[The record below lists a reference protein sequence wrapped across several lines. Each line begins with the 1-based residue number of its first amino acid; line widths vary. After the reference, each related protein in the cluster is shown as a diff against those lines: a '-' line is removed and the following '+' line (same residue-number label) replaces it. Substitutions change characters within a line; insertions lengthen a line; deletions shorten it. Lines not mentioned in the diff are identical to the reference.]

1 MSTGI
6 SISSINRIK
15 ELAEE
20 KKFAEALEILD
31 TQNLDKSINPQFLRI
46 SGEIFREN
54 KRYYDSRKYLLKAHQ
69 MSPQGTRI
77 IYELILLYLELGYYS
92 RAQKYY
98 DQYKF
103 YVAPE
108 DTQQDYLEYLVK
120 KAQGTD
126 VKEIAAILIPIL
138 ERMPDDRWNFEAI
151 LLYDK
156 MGRKDKALEES
167 QYILENFRDSIYVQP
182 VIDYIDDKLDVD
194 QYFYCYP
201 KEEQPEDQEM
211 FGNLIAQEDAILEAD
226 HLRMYPPEARIMV
239 EADDKDGIDAK
250 PVKEKKKKKKTSR
263 KKNKEEDESADH
275 NKDDVKED
283 KEQPSVSFEDGN
295 AQTETTEKKSDESAA
310 EVSIDNHTEES
321 SSREAERKETQDA
334 DHVMVDAVSLEEQ
347 QKNEREAA
355 LEKILSKKVD
365 KEKILETARHV
376 AQSVKDIDTTK
387 AKTQVKSVADAL
399 KDNVS
404 KATGYLGDA
413 VAAKLPVD
421 AEPIEQLSDEFVDG
435 IIESVLEPPKKTV
448 GEVVMNEELDALIP
462 DSLEAMSADE
472 IADIEAK
479 KEEEER
485 IELEALEASMRL
497 EEEKK
502 EARLRRWNRKD
513 SNTESAE
520 EVVIQE
526 GVTAQKIATVSF
538 EELKAQFLA
547 DNREEEP
554 LDTLGFMS
562 VVQSDV
568 DDQMKEAIP
577 QEAEILHQ
585 MIDNKEYYTGEDSG
599 QFESKASYEQNDFV
613 VEDYSFDSWQP
624 KDSTNEMNPMPE
636 QLAVKEIYA
645 EEPIVDFDEIIPSV
659 ELQSFEKQKD
669 ENLTFAESIVFNER
683 KEDAQESEVKENL
696 QENIGASTIKESQE
710 GEKTLQ
716 ESVEEWVTDESRENV
731 ARPAT
736 EEELLPE
743 NMEEPATEEELLP
756 ENMEEP
762 ATEEELLP
770 ENIEEQTTEEELLP
784 ENMEEP
790 ATEEERLSENMEE
803 PATEEELLPESVEGQ
818 TIEGVWQD
826 IHKEIAV
833 TESDVQANRKPN
845 REELRV
851 RIIIRDDM
859 IRKLSELKESRC

>member
-77 IYELILLYLELGYYS
+77 LYELIKLYLELGYYT

-98 DQYKF
+98 EQYKF

-120 KAQGTD
+120 KAQGGD
-126 VKEIAAILIPIL
+126 IKEIAAVLIPIL
-138 ERMPDDRWNFEAI
+138 ERMPEDQWNFEAI

-211 FGNLIAQEDAILEAD
+211 FGDLIAQEDAILEAD

-239 EADDKDGIDAK
+239 EADDKDGIDVK

-263 KKNKEEDESADH
+263 KKKEKATDVDESG
-275 NKDDVKED
+275 
-283 KEQPSVSFEDGN
+283 GN
-295 AQTETTEKKSDESAA
+295 EEKSAA
-310 EVSIDNHTEES
+310 EQSGMMTQENTVQPQTSAKENAWKDAETASDIDQTSVIETDKLETV
-321 SSREAERKETQDA
+321 EKDKELQ
-334 DHVMVDAVSLEEQ
+334 EQ
-347 QKNEREAA
+347 HKNEREAA

-365 KEKILETARHV
+365 KEKILETAKHV
-376 AQSVKDIDTTK
+376 AQSVKDIDTSK
-387 AKTQVKSVADAL
+387 AKTQVKNVADVL
-399 KDNVS
+399 KDNVA
-404 KATGYLGDA
+404 KATGSISDA
-413 VAAKLPVD
+413 VGAKVSMD
-421 AEPIEQLSDEFVDG
+421 VEPIETLSDEFVDG

-448 GEVVMNEELDALIP
+448 GKVVTNEELDALIP
-462 DSLEAMSADE
+462 DSLEAMSAEE
-472 IADIEAK
+472 IADLEAK

-502 EARLRRWNRKD
+502 EARLRRWNRKSD
-513 SNTESAE
+513 EGEEGSEEEPVIPE
-520 EVVIQE
+520 EVVVQE
-526 GVTAQKIATVSF
+526 GVTAQKIASVSF

-547 DNREEEP
+547 DHQEEEP
-554 LDTLGFMS
+554 LETLGFMS

-568 DDQMKEAIP
+568 DSRMREDIP

-585 MIDNKEYYTGEDSG
+585 MIDNKEYYSGEDSG
-599 QFESKASYEQNDFV
+599 QFESRASYEKNDFV
-613 VEDYSFDSWQP
+613 VEDYTFDTWETV
-624 KDSTNEMNPMPE
+624 DS
-636 QLAVKEIYA
+636 AVHTQTQEELLVVQEIYA
-645 EEPIVDFDEIIPSV
+645 EEPIVNFDEIIPSV
-659 ELQSFEKQKD
+659 ETQTLGTQETVQS
-669 ENLTFAESIVFNER
+669 
-683 KEDAQESEVKENL
+683 
-696 QENIGASTIKESQE
+696 
-710 GEKTLQ
+710 EKTEELTDKEILEEIAEEPVQDVSEERIEEPVQ
-716 ESVEEWVTDESRENV
+716 ETLEETVEEPVQDAS
-731 ARPAT
+731 
-736 EEELLPE
+736 EERI
-743 NMEEPATEEELLP
+743 EEPVQEILEETP
-756 ENMEEP
+756 EEP
-762 ATEEELLP
+762 VLDASEQEIEEPIQDVL
-770 ENIEEQTTEEELLP
+770 ENIEETSIDRGTTE
-784 ENMEEP
+784 
-790 ATEEERLSENMEE
+790 SF
-803 PATEEELLPESVEGQ
+803 
-818 TIEGVWQD
+818 
-826 IHKEIAV
+826 
-833 TESDVQANRKPN
+833 DVQENKKPD
-845 REELRV
+845 REELRI

-859 IRKLSELKESRC
+859 TRKLSELKESRC

>member
-98 DQYKF
+98 EQYKF

-250 PVKEKKKKKKTSR
+250 PVKEKKKKTSR

-283 KEQPSVSFEDGN
+283 KEQPTVSFEDGN
-295 AQTETTEKKSDESAA
+295 AQTETTEKKSDEFAA
-310 EVSIDNHTEES
+310 EVSIDSHTEELS
-321 SSREAERKETQDA
+321 SGEAERKETQDA

-387 AKTQVKSVADAL
+387 AKTQAKSVADAL

-404 KATGYLGDA
+404 KATGSLGNV

-513 SNTESAE
+513 SNTESAEEVVIPE

-710 GEKTLQ
+710 GEEILQ
-716 ESVEEWVTDESRENV
+716 ESVEEWATDESRENV
-731 ARPAT
+731 ERQAT
-736 EEELLPE
+736 EEELLLE
-743 NMEEPATEEELLP
+743 NMEE
-756 ENMEEP
+756 
-762 ATEEELLP
+762 
-770 ENIEEQTTEEELLP
+770 Q
-784 ENMEEP
+784 
-790 ATEEERLSENMEE
+790 
-803 PATEEELLPESVEGQ
+803 ATEEELLPESVEGQ
-818 TIEGVWQD
+818 TMEGVQQD
-826 IHKEIAV
+826 SHKEIAV
-833 TESDVQANRKPN
+833 TESDVQVNRKPN

>member
-98 DQYKF
+98 EQYKF

-120 KAQGTD
+120 KAQGED
-126 VKEIAAILIPIL
+126 IKEIAAVLIPIL

-211 FGNLIAQEDAILEAD
+211 FGDLIAQEDAILEAD

-239 EADDKDGIDAK
+239 EADDKDGIDVK

-263 KKNKEEDESADH
+263 KKNKEENQTEATESAEH
-275 NKDDVKED
+275 NKDDVKEE
-283 KEQPSVSFEDGN
+283 KEQLTAPLEAGN
-295 AQTETTEKKSDESAA
+295 AQAETKSDESAA
-310 EVSIDNHTEES
+310 EGSTDDHAEES
-321 SSREAERKETQDA
+321 LSGKIEHKETQDA
-334 DHVMVDAVSLEEQ
+334 DHVTVDAVSLEEQ

-376 AQSVKDIDTTK
+376 AQSVKDINTAK

-404 KATGYLGDA
+404 KATGSLSDA

-462 DSLEAMSADE
+462 DSLEAMSAEE

-513 SNTESAE
+513 SGTEEVVIPE

-547 DNREEEP
+547 DNQEEEP

-624 KDSTNEMNPMPE
+624 KDSTNERSPMSE
-636 QLAVKEIYA
+636 QLAVQEIYA
-645 EEPIVDFDEIIPSV
+645 EEPIVDFEEIIPSV
-659 ELQSFEKQKD
+659 EMQDLEEKNAENLVFKESIIPEEKQENVWEPETE
-669 ENLTFAESIVFNER
+669 ENLMENIIEDQVIEQPQER
-683 KEDAQESEVKENL
+683 VEEQETEEEAQESIEKQAIEEP
-696 QENIGASTIKESQE
+696 QECVEQQETEEMSQE
-710 GEKTLQ
+710 GIEEQVTEEPQ
-716 ESVEEWVTDESRENV
+716 ELVEEQKTGE
-731 ARPAT
+731 A
-736 EEELLPE
+736 LL
-743 NMEEPATEEELLP
+743 
-756 ENMEEP
+756 
-762 ATEEELLP
+762 
-770 ENIEEQTTEEELLP
+770 ENIEEQVIEEETQ
-784 ENMEEP
+784 ESIEDQVIEE
-790 ATEEERLSENMEE
+790 AS
-803 PATEEELLPESVEGQ
+803 
-818 TIEGVWQD
+818 QD
-826 IHKEIAV
+826 AYEEIAV
-833 TESDVQANRKPN
+833 TESVAQENRKPN

-859 IRKLSELKESRC
+859 VRKLSELKESRC

>member
-77 IYELILLYLELGYYS
+77 LYELIQLYLELGYYT

-98 DQYKF
+98 EQYKF

-108 DTQQDYLEYLVK
+108 DTQQEYLEYLVK
-120 KAQGTD
+120 KAQGED
-126 VKEIAAILIPIL
+126 VKEIAAVLIPIL
-138 ERMPDDRWNFEAI
+138 EQMPDDRWNFEAI

-194 QYFYCYP
+194 RYFYCYP
-201 KEEQPEDQEM
+201 KEEQPEDQKL
-211 FGNLIAQEDAILEAD
+211 FGDLIAQEDAILEAD
-226 HLRMYPPEARIMV
+226 YLRMYPPEARIMV
-239 EADDKDGIDAK
+239 EADDKDGIDTK
-250 PVKEKKKKKKTSR
+250 PVKEKKKR
-263 KKNKEEDESADH
+263 KKPGRKKDKAENSAEPEEAAEQIKEDEKEEESSESKNMQLMPSEKEVEYPVSTERMECDATKESAGEKEEATDADTDNTVTEDES
-275 NKDDVKED
+275 V
-283 KEQPSVSFEDGN
+283 EQE
-295 AQTETTEKKSDESAA
+295 
-310 EVSIDNHTEES
+310 
-321 SSREAERKETQDA
+321 
-334 DHVMVDAVSLEEQ
+334 

-365 KEKILETARHV
+365 KEKILETAKHV

-387 AKTQVKSVADAL
+387 AKKQVRDVADAL
-399 KDNVS
+399 KDNVA
-404 KATGYLGDA
+404 KATGSLSDA
-413 VAAKLPVD
+413 VESKMALN
-421 AEPIEQLSDEFVDG
+421 AEPIEELSDEFVDG
-435 IIESVLEPPKKTV
+435 IIESVLEPPRKTV
-448 GEVVMNEELDALIP
+448 GEVITNEELDALIP
-462 DSLEAMSADE
+462 DSLEAMSTEE

-502 EARLRRWNRKD
+502 ESRLRRWMHKD
-513 SNTESAE
+513 SEDDAMPEEIVIPE

-547 DNREEEP
+547 DNQEEEP

-568 DDQMKEAIP
+568 DNQMKEEIP

-585 MIDNKEYYTGEDSG
+585 MIDNKEYYSGENSG
-599 QFESKASYEQNDFV
+599 QFESKASYEKNDFV
-613 VEDYSFDSWQP
+613 VEDYVFDTW
-624 KDSTNEMNPMPE
+624 KT
-636 QLAVKEIYA
+636 KEDTDLPDVTMASDEKLVVQDIYA
-645 EEPIVDFDEIIPSV
+645 EEPIVDFEEIIPAVEIQVPNEGGNVPDEQDDIAEVIEESV
-659 ELQSFEKQKD
+659 ILSDSEELID
-669 ENLTFAESIVFNER
+669 ESALSE
-683 KEDAQESEVKENL
+683 ESEETIAENPV
-696 QENIGASTIKESQE
+696 
-710 GEKTLQ
+710 
-716 ESVEEWVTDESRENV
+716 VEEDSEECIS
-731 ARPAT
+731 
-736 EEELLPE
+736 EEEQSAEQYAADEPVDVPE
-743 NMEEPATEEELLP
+743 NKKLDR
-756 ENMEEP
+756 
-762 ATEEELLP
+762 
-770 ENIEEQTTEEELLP
+770 Q
-784 ENMEEP
+784 
-790 ATEEERLSENMEE
+790 
-803 PATEEELLPESVEGQ
+803 
-818 TIEGVWQD
+818 
-826 IHKEIAV
+826 
-833 TESDVQANRKPN
+833 
-845 REELRV
+845 ELRV
-851 RIIIRDDM
+851 RIIIREDM
-859 IRKLSELKESRC
+859 IRKLGDLKESRC

>member
-77 IYELILLYLELGYYS
+77 LYELIQLYLELGYYT
-92 RAQKYY
+92 RAQRYY
-98 DQYKF
+98 EQYKF

-108 DTQQDYLEYLVK
+108 DTQQEYLEYLVK
-120 KAQGTD
+120 KAQGED
-126 VKEIAAILIPIL
+126 IKEIAAVLIPIL

-167 QYILENFRDSIYVQP
+167 QYILENFKDSIYVQQ

-201 KEEQPEDQEM
+201 REEQPEDQEL
-211 FGNLIAQEDAILEAD
+211 FGDLIAQEDAILEAD
-226 HLRMYPPEARIMV
+226 YLRMYPPEARIMV

-250 PVKEKKKKKKTSR
+250 PVKEKKKRKKPSR
-263 KKNKEEDESADH
+263 KKNKEENGVEAEESTEQIKEEEKKEESSE
-275 NKDDVKED
+275 NKNMQSMTSEKEIEHPASVEREESVATNEPAEE
-283 KEQPSVSFEDGN
+283 KEATDSHIDNDAIEE
-295 AQTETTEKKSDESAA
+295 ETTEQE
-310 EVSIDNHTEES
+310 
-321 SSREAERKETQDA
+321 
-334 DHVMVDAVSLEEQ
+334 

-365 KEKILETARHV
+365 KEKILETAKHV

-387 AKTQVKSVADAL
+387 AKKQVRDVADTL
-399 KDNVS
+399 KDNVA
-404 KATGYLGDA
+404 KATGSFSDA
-413 VAAKLPVD
+413 VESKITAN
-421 AEPIEQLSDEFVDG
+421 AEPIEELSDDFVDG
-435 IIESVLEPPKKTV
+435 IIESVLEPPRKTV
-448 GEVVMNEELDALIP
+448 GEVVTNEELDALIP
-462 DSLEAMSADE
+462 DSLEAMSTEE

-479 KEEEER
+479 KEKEER

-502 EARLRRWNRKD
+502 ESRLRRWMHKD
-513 SNTESAE
+513 SEDNVASEELVIPE

-547 DNREEEP
+547 DNQEEEP

-568 DDQMKEAIP
+568 DNQMKEEIP

-585 MIDNKEYYTGEDSG
+585 MIDNKEYYSGEDSG
-599 QFESKASYEQNDFV
+599 QFESRASYEKNDFV
-613 VEDYSFDSWQP
+613 VEDYAFDTW
-624 KDSTNEMNPMPE
+624 KT
-636 QLAVKEIYA
+636 KETPDLSDVAMTSDEKLVVQDIYA
-645 EEPIVDFDEIIPSV
+645 EEPIVDFEEIIPSV
-659 ELQSFEKQKD
+659 EIQISDEKKDVTDDFVSEEHAVVDEPVEHLEEQQEPDETSEDVVEQPTPNEPDAVVEETEISSEPEKLVAEPMLQEEPEEIAT
-669 ENLTFAESIVFNER
+669 ENPVV
-683 KEDAQESEVKENL
+683 KEDSD
-696 QENIGASTIKESQE
+696 E
-710 GEKTLQ
+710 GT
-716 ESVEEWVTDESRENV
+716 S
-731 ARPAT
+731 
-736 EEELLPE
+736 EEEPIIERDVTKEPDVVPE
-743 NMEEPATEEELLP
+743 N
-756 ENMEEP
+756 
-762 ATEEELLP
+762 
-770 ENIEEQTTEEELLP
+770 
-784 ENMEEP
+784 
-790 ATEEERLSENMEE
+790 
-803 PATEEELLPESVEGQ
+803 
-818 TIEGVWQD
+818 
-826 IHKEIAV
+826 K
-833 TESDVQANRKPN
+833 KPD

-851 RIIIRDDM
+851 RIVIREDM
-859 IRKLSELKESRC
+859 IRKLADLKESRC

>member
-98 DQYKF
+98 EQYKF

-250 PVKEKKKKKKTSR
+250 PVKEKKKKTSR

-283 KEQPSVSFEDGN
+283 KEQPTVSFEDGN
-295 AQTETTEKKSDESAA
+295 AQTETTEKKSDEFAA
-310 EVSIDNHTEES
+310 EVSIDSHTEELS
-321 SSREAERKETQDA
+321 SGEAERKETQDA

-387 AKTQVKSVADAL
+387 AKTQAKSVADAL

-404 KATGYLGDA
+404 KATGSLGNV

-513 SNTESAE
+513 SNTESAEEVVIPE

-696 QENIGASTIKESQE
+696 QENIGVSTIKESQE
-710 GEKTLQ
+710 GEEILQ
-716 ESVEEWVTDESRENV
+716 ESVEEWATDESRENV
-731 ARPAT
+731 ERQAT

-743 NMEEPATEEELLP
+743 NMEE
-756 ENMEEP
+756 
-762 ATEEELLP
+762 
-770 ENIEEQTTEEELLP
+770 Q
-784 ENMEEP
+784 
-790 ATEEERLSENMEE
+790 
-803 PATEEELLPESVEGQ
+803 ATEEELLPESVEGQ
-818 TIEGVWQD
+818 TIEGVQQD
-826 IHKEIAV
+826 SHKEIAV
-833 TESDVQANRKPN
+833 TESDVQVNRKPN

>member
-77 IYELILLYLELGYYS
+77 LYELIQLYLELGYYT

-98 DQYKF
+98 EQYKF

-108 DTQQDYLEYLVK
+108 DTQQEYLEYLVK
-120 KAQGTD
+120 KAQGAD
-126 VKEIAAILIPIL
+126 IKEIAAVLIPIL

-194 QYFYCYP
+194 KYFNCYP
-201 KEEQPEDQEM
+201 KEEQPEEQEM
-211 FGNLIAQEDAILEAD
+211 FGDLIVQEDAILEAD
-226 HLRMYPPEARIMV
+226 YLRMYPPEARIMV

-250 PVKEKKKKKKTSR
+250 PVKEKKKRKKPSR
-263 KKNKEEDESADH
+263 KKNKEEKTADADDNTEQSTEVATLEQTEQAPADVEQQSDTSTKEMEKPAADADSEQHSRDEASDKKEESA
-275 NKDDVKED
+275 
-283 KEQPSVSFEDGN
+283 QP
-295 AQTETTEKKSDESAA
+295 
-310 EVSIDNHTEES
+310 
-321 SSREAERKETQDA
+321 DA
-334 DHVMVDAVSLEEQ
+334 DKAVDEEAAKEQ

-365 KEKILETARHV
+365 KEKILETAKHV
-376 AQSVKDIDTTK
+376 AQSVKDIDTSK
-387 AKTQVKSVADAL
+387 AKTQVKNVADVL
-399 KDNVS
+399 KDNVA
-404 KATGYLGDA
+404 KATGTLSDA
-413 VAAKLPVD
+413 VGAKMSAN
-421 AEPIEQLSDEFVDG
+421 AEEMETLSDEFVDG

-448 GEVVMNEELDALIP
+448 GEVITNEELDALIP

-502 EARLRRWNRKD
+502 ESRLRRWSRKD
-513 SNTESAE
+513 SGDDNTSGDAVIPE
-520 EVVIQE
+520 EVVIQD
-526 GVTAQKIATVSF
+526 GVTAQKIASVSF

-547 DNREEEP
+547 DNQEEEP

-568 DDQMKEAIP
+568 DSRMKEDIP

-585 MIDNKEYYTGEDSG
+585 MIDNKEYYSGEDSG
-599 QFESKASYEQNDFV
+599 QFESKVSYEKNDFV
-613 VEDYSFDSWQP
+613 VEDYTFDTWKT
-624 KDSTNEMNPMPE
+624 KDTSE
-636 QLAVKEIYA
+636 LSAAVTTTDEKLVVQDIYA
-645 EEPIVDFDEIIPSV
+645 EEPIVDFEEIIPSLEV
-659 ELQSFEKQKD
+659 QIPDEKNVPD
-669 ENLTFAESIVFNER
+669 
-683 KEDAQESEVKENL
+683 
-696 QENIGASTIKESQE
+696 
-710 GEKTLQ
+710 
-716 ESVEEWVTDESRENV
+716 ESVSEEHAVMDEPVGGVEEQLIPDEPVEVTEEQPVLNEPVEVVEEHPILDEAAEVIEEAS
-731 ARPAT
+731 AT
-736 EEELLPE
+736 EEPDAVADEPE
-743 NMEEPATEEELLP
+743 ILSEPEELVAEPMLQ
-756 ENMEEP
+756 EES
-762 ATEEELLP
+762 EE
-770 ENIEEQTTEEELLP
+770 
-784 ENMEEP
+784 
-790 ATEEERLSENMEE
+790 
-803 PATEEELLPESVEGQ
+803 
-818 TIEGVWQD
+818 
-826 IHKEIAV
+826 AV
-833 TESDVQANRKPN
+833 TEPVLQEEPEDVVTEPVLQEESEESVTENSVVMEAFDESTSEEEPVMEQDVTEEPEVVPENKKPD
-845 REELRV
+845 REELRI
-851 RIIIRDDM
+851 RIIIREDM